1 MAHTCVAPLEFID
14 RLHPYLC
21 GNCEQWFL
29 KLAQHKRKCPNRD
42 VRSITVAAV
51 AKVSQTHDDV
61 TSLTWNRI
69 LLQMRQV
76 LKIRR
81 KAVTTNAGISEVELE
96 SRLLPEELA

>member
-42 VRSITVAAV
+42 VRSITIAAV

-61 TSLTWNRI
+61 TPLTWNAD
-69 LLQMRQV
+69 V
-76 LKIRR
+76 
-81 KAVTTNAGISEVELE
+81 AANASSTKNSAEGSDN
-96 SRLLPEELA
+96 

>member
-51 AKVSQTHDDV
+51 ANVSQTHDHV
-61 TSLTWNRI
+61 PLLTWNAD
-69 LLQMRQV
+69 L
-76 LKIRR
+76 
-81 KAVTTNAGISEVELE
+81 AANASSTKNAAEGSDN
-96 SRLLPEELA
+96 